1 VARLTEAQTAFLS
14 GRRVGRLA
22 TADAEGRPHVIP
34 VCYACDGDAIYIAID
49 AKPKR
54 VAPAQ
59 LKRLANIRQNPKVAL
74 IVDDYSEDWTRL
86 AYLMIRGEATIL
98 ESGAEH
104 DRALVLLRAKY
115 SQYNAMSLE
124 ERPVIRIGIERAVQ
138 WASAGAGDRARDR
151 VRDRDKRGAGRK

>member
-1 VARLTEAQTAFLS
+1 LTETQTAFLS
-14 GRRVGRLA
+14 SHRVGRLA
-22 TADAEGRPHVIP
+22 TADVRGRPHVVP
-34 VCYACDGDAIYIAID
+34 VCFACDGDALYIAID

-54 VAPAQ
+54 VAPSR

-86 AYLMIRGEATIL
+86 AYLMIQGEAAIL

-115 SQYNAMSLE
+115 PQYRAMSLE
-124 ERPVIRIGIERAVQ
+124 ERPVIRIGVERAVG
-138 WASAGAGDRARDR
+138 WASAGAGDRARGR